1 MLMSTKSTFTPS
13 TDIPSL
19 KDKVILVTGG
29 TSGLGKQSIIELAK
43 HGPKEIWLAARD
55 PKKAASAVTSIKSGL
70 PEPVNIKTL
79 DMDLTSLDSVKQAAG
94 RFLSESSRL
103 DILLLNA
110 GIMSVPPGLTNE
122 DYEIQFG
129 TNHMGHALL
138 AKLLTPLLL
147 KTTALL
153 GGSDVRVVILTSYAH
168 NYAPEFGIQFDTLKS
183 RAEGMNTVARY
194 GQSKLA
200 NLLWGREMARQ
211 YPQLT
216 VPLVHPGL
224 VRTNLATTM
233 GQGSFIMRMLWWI
246 ASLVT
251 GVDVET
257 GALNQLWAATS
268 PRVQSGQYYVPVGKA
283 KDGSKYAQ
291 DLGLGKKLW
300 EWTERELEAYMDA
313 SA

>member
-1 MLMSTKSTFTPS
+1 MFTSTKTTFTPS

-19 KDKVILVTGG
+19 KDKVIMVTGG
-29 TSGLGKQSIIELAK
+29 NSGLGKQSIVELAK
-43 HGPKEIWLAARD
+43 HRPKEVWLAARD
-55 PKKAASAVTSIKSGL
+55 PKRAAAAVTSIKCDL
-70 PEPVNIKTL
+70 VEPVDIKIL
-79 DMDLTSLDSVKQAAG
+79 DMDLTSLDSVKRAAE
-94 RFLSESSRL
+94 RFRSESSRL

-122 DYEIQFG
+122 GYEIQFG

-138 AKLLTPLLL
+138 AKLLVPVLL
-147 KTTALL
+147 KTATLP
-153 GGSDVRVVILTSYAH
+153 GSDVRVVVLTSHAH
-168 NYAPEFGIQFDTLKS
+168 NYAPESGIH
-183 RAEGMNTVARY
+183 
-194 GQSKLA
+194 KLA
-200 NLLWGREMARQ
+200 NLLWGREMARH

-233 GQGSFIMRMLWWI
+233 GQGSLIMRILWWI

-257 GALNQLWAATS
+257 GTLNQLWAATY
-268 PRVQSGQYYVPVGKA
+268 PRVESGQYYVPVGKTRN
-283 KDGSKYAQ
+283 GSKYAQ

-300 EWTERELEAYMDA
+300 EWTEMELEAYLNG
-313 SA
+313 

>member
-1 MLMSTKSTFTPS
+1 MFTSTKTTFTFS

-19 KDKVILVTGG
+19 KDKVIMVTGG
-29 TSGLGKQSIIELAK
+29 NSGLGKQSIVELAK
-43 HGPKEIWLAARD
+43 HRPKEVWLAARD
-55 PKKAASAVTSIKSGL
+55 PKRAAAAVTSIKCDL
-70 PEPVNIKTL
+70 VEPVDIKIL
-79 DMDLTSLDSVKQAAG
+79 DMDLTSLDSVKRAAE
-94 RFLSESSRL
+94 RFRSESSRL

-122 DYEIQFG
+122 GYEIQFG

-138 AKLLTPLLL
+138 AKLLVPVLL
-147 KTTALL
+147 KTATIR
-153 GGSDVRVVILTSYAH
+153 DPVRH
-168 NYAPEFGIQFDTLKS
+168 LKN
-183 RAEGMNTVARY
+183 RADGMNTVARY

-200 NLLWGREMARQ
+200 NLLWGREMARH

-233 GQGSFIMRMLWWI
+233 GQGSLIMRILWWI

-257 GALNQLWAATS
+257 GTLNQLWAATY
-268 PRVQSGQYYVPVGKA
+268 PRVESGQYYVPVGKTRN
-283 KDGSKYAQ
+283 GSKYAQ

-300 EWTERELEAYMDA
+300 EWTEMELEAYLNG
-313 SA
+313 

>member
-1 MLMSTKSTFTPS
+1 MFTSTKTTFTPS

-19 KDKVILVTGG
+19 KDKVIMVTGG
-29 TSGLGKQSIIELAK
+29 NSGLGKQSIVELAK
-43 HGPKEIWLAARD
+43 HRPKEIWLAARD
-55 PKKAASAVTSIKSGL
+55 PKRAAAAVTSIKYDL
-70 PEPVNIKTL
+70 VEPADIKIL
-79 DMDLTSLDSVKQAAG
+79 DMDLTSLDSVKRAAEKF
-94 RFLSESSRL
+94 RSKSSRL

-122 DYEIQFG
+122 GYEIQFG

-138 AKLLTPLLL
+138 AKLLVPVLL
-147 KTTALL
+147 KTATLP
-153 GGSDVRVVILTSYAH
+153 GSDVRVVVLTSHAH
-168 NYAPEFGIQFDTLKS
+168 NYAPESGIQFDTLKN
-183 RAEGMNTVARY
+183 RADGMNTVARY

-200 NLLWGREMARQ
+200 NLLWGREMARH

-233 GQGSFIMRMLWWI
+233 GQGSLIMRILWWI

-257 GALNQLWAATS
+257 GTLNQLWAATY
-268 PRVQSGQYYVPVGKA
+268 PRVESGQYYVPVGKT
-283 KDGSKYAQ
+283 KNGSKYAQ

-300 EWTERELEAYMDA
+300 EWTERELDAYLNA
-313 SA
+313 

>member
-1 MLMSTKSTFTPS
+1 MFTSTKPTFTPS

-79 DMDLTSLDSVKQAAG
+79 DMDLTSLDSVKQAAE
-94 RFLSESSRL
+94 RFLSELSRL

-122 DYEIQFG
+122 GYEIQFG
-129 TNHMGHALL
+129 TNHLGHALL

-147 KTTALL
+147 ETTALP
-153 GGSDVRVVILTSYAH
+153 GGLDVRVVVLTSYAH

-183 RAEGMNTVARY
+183 RAEGMNT
-194 GQSKLA
+194 
-200 NLLWGREMARQ
+200 MARQ

-268 PRVQSGQYYVPVGKA
+268 PQVESGQYYVPVGKA

-291 DLGLGKKLW
+291 DLGLGKELW

>member
-1 MLMSTKSTFTPS
+1 MFNSRKPTFTPS

-19 KDKVILVTGG
+19 KGKVILVTGG
-29 TSGLGKQSIIELAK
+29 NSGLGKQSILELAK

-55 PKKAASAVTSIKSGL
+55 PKRAAAAVTSIKGDL
-70 PEPVNIKTL
+70 VEPVEIKIL
-79 DMDLTSLDSVKQAAG
+79 EMDLTSLDSVKYAAE
-94 RFLSESSRL
+94 RFQSESSRL

-122 DYEIQFG
+122 RYEIQFG

-138 AKLLTPLLL
+138 AKLLIPVLL
-147 KTTALL
+147 KTAALL
-153 GGSDVRVVILTSYAH
+153 GSDVRVVVLTSHAH
-168 NYAPEFGIQFDTLKS
+168 NYAPESGIKFDTLKT
-183 RAEGMNTVARY
+183 RAEGMSTVARY

-200 NLLWGREMARQ
+200 NLLWGRELARH

-233 GQGSFIMRMLWWI
+233 NQGSWIMRILWWI

-257 GALNQLWAATS
+257 GTLNQLWAAVH
-268 PRVQSGQYYVPVGKA
+268 PHVESGQYYVPVGKT
-283 KDGSKYAQ
+283 KTGSKYAQ
-291 DLGLGKKLW
+291 DSGLGKKLW
-300 EWTERELEAYMDA
+300 EWTERELEAYLDA
-313 SA
+313 